1 MKMAKKKEFALRADE
16 IEALKVLVSINDE
29 PDEKEE
35 GEKDDD

>member
-1 MKMAKKKEFALRADE
+1 MAKKKEFALRADE

-29 PDEKEE
+29 DEKEE

>member
-1 MKMAKKKEFALRADE
+1 MAKKKKFALRADE

-29 PDEKEE
+29 PEEKEE